1 MSGIKE
7 QRSGFQAGQESSE
20 AKEGFAKAIMLGSR
34 IEERKD
40 RQTGIGIGEQIQIIT
55 EIPPFTGRIPTD
67 ITVGLRE
74 RAEAVAI
81 KDALL
86 PAITGM
92 MGAKAGCCHNRG
104 AITSDVKLVGM
115 NRSPTNGF
123 IQETGTED
131 LKQGA
136 VSFIVHMKDSRGQAG
151 NEMSNSFL
159 FYGGSLLALDF
170 GFLHPLD
177 YRGFQVV

>member
-1 MSGIKE
+1 
-7 QRSGFQAGQESSE
+7 
-20 AKEGFAKAIMLGSR
+20 MLGSR

-92 MGAKAGCCHNRG
+92 MK
-104 AITSDVKLVGM
+104 D
-115 NRSPTNGF
+115 
-123 IQETGTED
+123 TGTV
-131 LKQGA
+131 L
-136 VSFIVHMKDSRGQAG
+136 SSRSIIMKAQTKEPSPRLPASIGTKHILIG
-151 NEMSNSFL
+151 
-159 FYGGSLLALDF
+159 
-170 GFLHPLD
+170 
-177 YRGFQVV
+177 